1 MMALEPQHEAAYYPG
16 IGIAIIGTFTLY
28 RIRFPVALADA
39 LVMLIT
45 YEVLAWVYPFESAF
59 VATMFLA
66 RRLGPQRELLALS
79 YRYGD
84 RTRTTM
90 DLDLAREG
98 DEQAAHADL
107 MSALAEFLDPV
118 LDSTAKGAWNPDS
131 GAWEGGSNARIS

>member
-1 MMALEPQHEAAYYPG
+1 MRYGSPAAFRAALEERLKTYAGEHDVP
-16 IGIAIIGTFTLY
+16 IVRLRKVVTFDRL
-28 RIRFPVALADA
+28 
-39 LVMLIT
+39 
-45 YEVLAWVYPFESAF
+45 
-59 VATMFLA
+59 LA
-66 RRLGPQRELLALS
+66 RLVAASPDRWILKGAMALS